1 MQFLHEYGV
10 VILSGREGTGKSKMC
25 LEIASLCEEEDYMP
39 YKVDGHADLEVN
51 FESSK
56 VLCIFDNCRYDHQK
70 KLPDLTSQKHIW
82 FIFTCRGLES
92 LKVKLILGEMFKNIE
107 ILDFDDNLTKEE
119 KRQILKLH
127 MEANNITETSVQD
140 SMHPKEDVLTL
151 HIDSIEEIIN
161 LDTEPILGFPLTTDK
176 FCKDKYLL
184 HLGKKYFAYPPQ
196 SLVKEIKGLYET
208 GERDNQIEYVLL
220 VYMATKN
227 EPRIDIKKI
236 DHKGFVGLQ
245 KTLFKIKGNGDD
257 LKNEIE
263 KAAKSLNG
271 KYLKY
276 DGESVEFTHRYVKK
290 AVLLS
295 SDHILDHFLRA
306 CSLIEIKDIVR
317 SHEYE
322 KKGEELITK
331 MPAEG
336 KEEMYITE
344 MYELLFT
351 KLIDDSGKD
360 SVVVKDIGV
369 YFYNQFIK
377 LHDKM
382 FLRKLMCHFTP
393 SKTSEPPQS
402 ENKKNIEREY
412 PLSWCRIL
420 LMDELTDHGNDP
432 WIYNNDDS
440 ALVPDK
446 ALLWGLIAACK
457 SKYKQDEKQDDTF
470 SKLLSMFKS
479 KIEDKT
485 FVKNLSD
492 LTDMYG
498 NTLFH
503 YLVIVSESQSFTIF
517 DILENLLFKE
527 KKMSKETYLP
537 KDKRALFGKPNKIG
551 ITPLEMAAY
560 FGKRRVFKRLLVK
573 TEESFIDKNQE
584 KLHKLTRDGMECH
597 LDLGKSSKE
606 MNIHLHFEKDIV
618 DCIEFGTKEDFLEIL
633 KVLSTKKIEKTK
645 IRKREVEELC

>member
-1 MQFLHEYGV
+1 MQLLHDHRV

-51 FESSK
+51 FKSSK
-56 VLCIFDNCRYDHQK
+56 VLCIFDDCRLLYDHQK

-92 LKVKLILGEMFKNIE
+92 LNVKEILETIYSFKNIE
-107 ILDFDDNLTKEE
+107 ILDLDNNLTKEE

-127 MEANNITETSVQD
+127 MKANNITETSVQD
-140 SMHPKEDVLTL
+140 SMHPKVDVLTL
-151 HIDSIEEIIN
+151 HRDSIEEIIN
-161 LDTEPILGFPLTTDK
+161 LDTEPMLGFPLTTDT
-176 FCKDKYLL
+176 FCRDKHLL

-196 SLVKEIKGLYET
+196 SLVKEIQGLYEAE
-208 GERDNQIEYVLL
+208 GRDDQIKYCLL
-220 VYMATKN
+220 VYMATES
-227 EPRIDIKKI
+227 EPRLDITKI
-236 DHKGFVGLQ
+236 DDERFVRFQ
-245 KTLFKIKGNGDD
+245 DVFFKIKGNNDN
-257 LKNEIE
+257 LINEIE
-263 KAAKSLNG
+263 KAATSMKG
-271 KYLKY
+271 KYLNY
-276 DGESVEFTHRYVKK
+276 VGESYEFIYHYFKK

-295 SDHILDHFLRA
+295 SDHLFDYFLRA
-306 CSLIEIKDIVR
+306 CTFIEIKDIVR

-322 KKGEELITK
+322 KKGEQLIKKIPADSSMYDVLFSELID
-331 MPAEG
+331 E
-336 KEEMYITE
+336 
-344 MYELLFT
+344 
-351 KLIDDSGKD
+351 SGKD
-360 SVVVKDIGV
+360 SVVIKDIGV

-382 FLRKLMCHFTP
+382 FLTKLMCHFNFTP
-393 SKTSEPPQS
+393 SKISEPPQS
-402 ENKKNIEREY
+402 ENKKTIEREY

-446 ALLWGLIAACK
+446 ALLWGLIGACK
-457 SKYKQDEKQDDTF
+457 SKYKQDNTF
-470 SKLLSMFKS
+470 SKLFSMFKS
-479 KIEDKT
+479 KIKNET

-503 YLVIVSESQSFTIF
+503 YLVIFGELQSVTIL
-517 DILENLLFKE
+517 DIKE
-527 KKMSKETYLP
+527 KIIP
-537 KDKRALFGKPNKIG
+537 KDKFLIKDNRAIFGKPNKIG

-560 FGKRRVFKRLLVK
+560 FGKLKVFKGLAVK
-573 TEESFIDKNQE
+573 TETELFQDKKQE
-584 KLHKLTRDGMECH
+584 KLEKLTKDGMECH
-597 LDLGKSSKE
+597 FDLGKSSKE
-606 MNIHLHFEKDIV
+606 MNSHLHFEKDIV

-633 KVLSTKKIEKTK
+633 KLLSKIKIKKSK
-645 IRKREVEELC
+645 IRENN